1 MLAYMLGGVVI
12 MVVIGWGRDINRM
25 REMTSWR

>member
-12 MVVIGWGRDINRM
+12 MVIIDWGRDINKM